1 MDHSTDFLIPNPAKI
16 NIVGKGKK
24 FLMYYFNI
32 DSSEIF
38 YIRSIRNEQSLLCI
52 TACYLVEEM
61 YVLFLPKSKLVQKR
75 RAKGWVFEW
84 NVTNLCCGLDGPTV
98 PHRVRKLWCVLRAPS
113 LPLLFMLKGADP
125 PHCTLTSHLQLRMRG
140 ISWVSTLAPNWQTPM
155 VPIAPLSCPMSVPTY
170 MLARH
175 HHGLCPFFPPII
187 GYSGS

>member
-75 RAKGWVFEW
+75 RAKGWVFE
-84 NVTNLCCGLDGPTV
+84 
-98 PHRVRKLWCVLRAPS
+98 
-113 LPLLFMLKGADP
+113 
-125 PHCTLTSHLQLRMRG
+125 
-140 ISWVSTLAPNWQTPM
+140 
-155 VPIAPLSCPMSVPTY
+155 
-170 MLARH
+170 
-175 HHGLCPFFPPII
+175 
-187 GYSGS
+187 